1 MPAAR
6 PKLAAATRTVT
17 GKKVAAL
24 RRDGRLPGVV
34 FGHGL
39 ESSAVSIDRHEFEQL
54 RRTSGPNALIDLAVD
69 GDRPKAVL
77 VHGVQTHPVTRRP
90 LHVDLFAVR
99 MTEELAVDVPLI
111 AHGQSQLV
119 ELQGGTLFHAL
130 EHVRV
135 RALPEHLPQSI
146 EYSVESLADFDDA
159 IHVSDL
165 AVPSDVTLLTD
176 PGEVVAKVLRPRVE
190 EEPILP
196 EAEEGEEAAEA
207 EAAGEADRE
216 GAEAAGESTTEA
228 EQDS

>member
-24 RRDGRLPGVV
+24 RRDGRLPAVV

-39 ESSAVSIDRHEFEQL
+39 ESAAVSVDGHEFEQL
-54 RRTSGPNALIDLAVD
+54 RRTSGANALIDLTVD
-69 GDRPKAVL
+69 GDRPQAVL

-99 MTEELAVDVPLI
+99 LTEELAVDVPLI
-111 AHGQSQLV
+111 AHGQSPLV

-130 EHVRV
+130 EHVRI

-146 EYSVESLADFDDA
+146 EYSVESLADFDSS

-165 AVPSDVTLLTD
+165 AMPSDVTLLTD

-190 EEPILP
+190 EEPVVP
-196 EAEEGEEAAEA
+196 EAEEAEEAEAEGEA
-207 EAAGEADRE
+207 EGGAEEAAGETRA
-216 GAEAAGESTTEA
+216 EA
-228 EQDS
+228 EQES

>member
-6 PKLAAATRTVT
+6 PTLAAVSRTVT
-17 GKKVAAL
+17 GKKVATL

-39 ESSAVSIDRHEFEQL
+39 ESSAVSVDGHEFEQL
-54 RRTSGPNALIDLAVD
+54 RRTTGPNALIDLTVD
-69 GDRPKAVL
+69 GDRPTAVL
-77 VHGVQTHPVTRRP
+77 VHGVQTHPVTRRL

-111 AHGQSQLV
+111 AHGQSPLV

-135 RALPEHLPQSI
+135 RALPELLPQSI
-146 EYSVESLADFDDA
+146 EYSVESLTDFDNA

-176 PGEVVAKVLRPRVE
+176 PVEVVAKVLRPRVE
-190 EEPILP
+190 EEPVVP

-207 EAAGEADRE
+207 EA
-216 GAEAAGESTTEA
+216 GAEGDSQQGAAETRAES
-228 EQDS
+228 EQES